1 MSALTDDSIPT
12 SRRAFSDE
20 MIAFLLMTALLLVVP
35 FTGIYPY
42 FVMQGLCFALLAC
55 AFNLLVGYGGLLS
68 FGHAMFLGTAGYFT
82 AHALKVW
89 GFSPELGIIVG
100 TAGAAALGLITG
112 VVAIRR
118 LGIYF
123 AMITLALAQ
132 MVYFAALRAPF
143 THGEDGLQ
151 GVPRGKLLGV
161 LDLGNDLT
169 LYYVVLAICA
179 AGFALIVR
187 TVHSPFGQVLKAI
200 KENEARAISLGYD
213 VDRYKLV
220 AFVLSAALA
229 GLAGATKTVVL
240 GFETLTDVHWT
251 MSGLVILM
259 TLVGGMGT
267 LAGPILGAF
276 LIVAL
281 ENKLGDLGNFLAE
294 TTHVEWFAS
303 LGESVGIVTGLIF
316 IACVLLFRRGIV
328 GEIAAALDRGA
339 RRREVA

>member
-1 MSALTDDSIPT
+1 
-12 SRRAFSDE
+12 
-20 MIAFLLMTALLLVVP
+20 MTMNRTLGYGLALVVALAAP
-35 FTGIYPY
+35 FVGYPV
-42 FVMQGLCFALLAC
+42 FLMKLLCFGLFAC
-55 AFNLLVGYGGLLS
+55 AFNLLIGYTGLLS
-68 FGHAMFLGTAGYFT
+68 FGHAAFFGGAGYVT
-82 AHALKVW
+82 GHALAV
-89 GFSPELGIIVG
+89 LGLPFEAALVLG
-100 TAGAAALGLITG
+100 VLAAAALGFVMGLL
-112 VVAIRR
+112 AIRR
-118 LGIYF
+118 QGIYF
-123 AMITLALAQ
+123 SMITLALAQ

-151 GVPRGKLLGV
+151 GVPRGKLLGSV
-161 LDLGNDLT
+161 DLGNDLT
-169 LYYVVLAICA
+169 LYYVVLAICV

-220 AFVLSAALA
+220 AFVRSAALA

-294 TTHVEWFAS
+294 KTHVEWFAS

-316 IACVLLFRRGIV
+316 VACVLLFRRGIV
-328 GEIAAALDRGA
+328 GEIAAALHA
-339 RRREVA
+339 PVSRRRT